1 MTQKLTMTLLA
12 DSTLSIFL
20 PVVYTANFEM
30 LGILVYIGT
39 NKYAAKKKLCVEYIR
54 KRTVCKIYILNAS
67 C

>member
-30 LGILVYIGT
+30 LGILVYMTGI
-39 NKYAAKKKLCVEYIR
+39 NKHAAKKNCVKYIR
-54 KRTVCKIYILNAS
+54 KRTVCKIYILNIS